1 MQAFFIFGI
10 GLAFFLWSLLLTK
23 KSKPLADKI
32 LAAWLLIIGVHL
44 WLFYLFWT
52 GTMDD
57 HPKILGF
64 AQPLPLVHGPLLLM
78 YVWSQMRR
86 QFRLQWVHLLHFI
99 PALAMAGMMI
109 PFVWAT
115 NTEVQTFAQAF
126 QSGQTPWFWNIFGL
140 MTQFSGLIYAT
151 YCLVLLR
158 KHRENIHNWFA
169 FEKDIN
175 LDWLRYLIWGI
186 LGIWLAVAIGIGLEV
201 MVQISLPVS
210 RDVIIFSAV
219 TLFVFFLGFF
229 GIQQGLIYSTKVE
242 TEQSALQVKAEA
254 TEVLAGP
261 NISQKAQEEQSQTL
275 QKVRSHMEETRL
287 YLEPRLSLPQL
298 AEQVGMS
305 THQLSQLINE
315 QSGHN
320 FYQFVNEY
328 RIEAFKKLALDPEY
342 SHMTLLALALECGF
356 NSKSTFNDVF
366 RKVTNKTP
374 SAFLKAARSAE

>member
-44 WLFYLFWT
+44 LLFYLFWIGYT
-52 GTMDD
+52 DG

-64 AQPLPLVHGPLLLM
+64 AQPLPLVHGPLLLL

-109 PFVWAT
+109 PFFWAT
-115 NTEVQTFAQAF
+115 NIEVQTFAQAF
-126 QSGQTPWFWNIFGL
+126 QTGHTPWYWNFFGL
-140 MTQFSGLIYAT
+140 MTQFSGLIYST
-151 YCLVLLR
+151 YCLILLR
-158 KHRENIHNWFA
+158 SHRKNIHNWFA

-175 LDWLRYLIWGI
+175 LDWLRYMIWGI
-186 LGIWLAVAIGIGLEV
+186 LGIWLAVAVGIGLEV
-201 MVQISLPVS
+201 MLQITLPIQ
-210 RDVIIFSAV
+210 RDVIIFSVV

-229 GIQQGLIYSTKVE
+229 GIQQGVIYSTNVE
-242 TEQSALQVKAEA
+242 TEEPTQQVKTNAFEGPVDIKISPEWQEA
-254 TEVLAGP
+254 
-261 NISQKAQEEQSQTL
+261 QSETL
-275 QKVRSHMEETRL
+275 QRVRTHMEEARL
-287 YLEPRLSLPQL
+287 YLEPKLSLPQL
-298 AEQVGMS
+298 AEKVDLS

-328 RIEAFKKLALDPEY
+328 RVKAFQNLALDPAY

-366 RKVTNKTP
+366 RKMTNKTP